1 MKKRFLTLSLV
12 VFVLFGAGCATSRVH
27 DYATATTRPIVVPM
41 NDSLEGYNRT
51 IDVVD
56 EQLKRRVMTPIAC
69 VWKFLLPQVVRDSV
83 EHFVTNLGYPLN
95 LLSHLLGGQF
105 GYAWRDTQRF
115 GINTTVGVLG
125 LMDPATTKYGLFEIK
140 GGFGRTFSK
149 WGIGQGPYLELPIL
163 GGASTRDHVG
173 TLFDG
178 VLNPLGYF
186 LPQEVTLA
194 ITGVKGV
201 NYYSIMEPTLSQ
213 LYLTS
218 EYHYEKMRLFMHYS
232 ETLYDEEYKFDEN
245 SPEWDADDSLG
256 YMAFAPQSPMVLHCG
271 RTRTLKISG
280 IGKVNYSRWLVKNS
294 QKLVIILPGLGSH
307 RQDNSVL
314 AFAERLNREGVSV
327 AALSSTFTP
336 DFFKHLDGDRPSGY
350 LPEDAKVLAQI
361 LPAIKADVVRSGWV
375 AKEQR
380 VALLGYSIGALNTL
394 FLAATEQDGR
404 LAPNL
409 EIDHYV
415 AINPPASALDS
426 TALLDTFF
434 DIPEKKW
441 GEEREAR
448 VRDVIL
454 RIGAF
459 IAHNY
464 NNPTATKMPLTRDE
478 SLFLIGMNMRMNL
491 ATCQMAQQKRHNTGI
506 FKEDPNAFAN
516 RNALFAEAMNYG
528 FSDYIAK
535 VVLPWYRAHGFENAT
550 QESMT
555 RECTIP
561 AIADKLRNN
570 SRITIIHNEND
581 PIITKEQA
589 DWFKRE
595 LGATI
600 FPRGGHLGNMA
611 VPDYLKNAVKKL
623 ME

>member
-1 MKKRFLTLSLV
+1 MKKLLYSALLI
-12 VFVLFGAGCATSRVH
+12 VLCAGCATSRIN
-27 DYATATTRPIVVPM
+27 DYATATTRPIVAPM

-69 VWKFLLPQVVRDSV
+69 IWKFLLPQVVRDSV
-83 EHFVTNLGYPLN
+83 DHFTTNLGYPLN

-125 LMDPATTKYGLFEIK
+125 LMDPATTKYGLYEVK
-140 GGFGRTFSK
+140 GGFGKTFSK

-163 GGASTRDHVG
+163 GGASTREHVG

-178 VLNPLGYF
+178 VLNPLGFF

-201 NYYSIMEPTLSQ
+201 NFYSEMEPTLSQ

-218 EYHYEKMRLFMHYS
+218 EYHYEKMKLFMHYA
-232 ETLYDEEYKFDEN
+232 EALYDEEYKFDEK
-245 SPEWDADDSLG
+245 SPDWDPDESLG
-256 YMAFAPQSPMVLHCG
+256 YMSFAPKSPTVLHRG
-271 RTRTLKISG
+271 RTRTLKING
-280 IGKVNYSRWLVKNS
+280 IGKINYSRWLVKNS
-294 QKLVIILPGLGSH
+294 RKLVIILPGLGSH

-314 AFAERLNREGVSV
+314 AFAERLNGEGVSV

-336 DFFKHLDGDRPSGY
+336 DFFGQLEGNRPSGY
-350 LPEDAKVLAQI
+350 LPEDAKVLARI
-361 LPAIKADVVRSGWV
+361 LPAIQADVLRSGWV

-380 VALLGYSIGALNTL
+380 VFLLGYSIGALNTL
-394 FLAATEQDGR
+394 FLAASEQDGR
-404 LAPNL
+404 LTPNL
-409 EIDHYV
+409 VIDRYV

-426 TALLDTFF
+426 TALLDKFF
-434 DIPEKKW
+434 AIPEKW

-448 VRDVIL
+448 VRDVAMRL
-454 RIGAF
+454 AAF
-459 IAHNY
+459 LAHNH
-464 NNPTATKMPLTRDE
+464 NNPTATKIPLTRDE
-478 SLFLIGMNMRMNL
+478 SLFLIGLNMRMNL

-506 FKEDPNAFAN
+506 FREDVIAFAS

-528 FSDYIAK
+528 FSDYVAK
-535 VVLPWYRAHGFENAT
+535 VVLPWYHAHGFENAT

-555 RECTIP
+555 HDCTIP

-600 FPRGGHLGNMA
+600 FPHGGHLGNMA
-611 VPDYLKNAVKKL
+611 VPDYLKNAIKKL